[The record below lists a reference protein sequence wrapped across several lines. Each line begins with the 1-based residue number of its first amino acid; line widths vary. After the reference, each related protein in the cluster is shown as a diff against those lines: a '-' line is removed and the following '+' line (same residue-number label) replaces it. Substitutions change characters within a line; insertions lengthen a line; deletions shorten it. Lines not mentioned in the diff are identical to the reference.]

1 VNGSGKTSVLRLL
14 DGELQPTAGTIKR
27 GTTLKIGY
35 LSQAVAE
42 LDGADRVLDAVEN
55 RRRVTELAGGRE
67 ISADTLLKDFGFTGD
82 KLTARVADLSGGE
95 RRRLQFLRLLL
106 DEPNVLLL
114 DEPTNDLDIDT
125 LTVIEDYLDGWPGTL
140 IVVTHDRYFLERVS
154 DVTYALTGGGR
165 CDLLPGGIEQYLA
178 DRAAAPAGAPTR
190 PEPSR
195 GESVSARERR
205 AGKEMARIEGQL
217 GKLDDQI
224 AALHESM
231 AEAASDH
238 VRLGALT
245 GQLQELLRRKE
256 SLEEAW
262 LAAAEE

>member
-1 VNGSGKTSVLRLL
+1 VV
-14 DGELQPTAGTIKR
+14 
-27 GTTLKIGY
+27 
-35 LSQAVAE
+35 
-42 LDGADRVLDAVEN
+42 
-55 RRRVTELAGGRE
+55 
-67 ISADTLLKDFGFTGD
+67 
-82 KLTARVADLSGGE
+82 DLSGGE
-95 RRRLQFLRLLL
+95 RRRLQILRLLL

-165 CDLLPGGIEQYLA
+165 CDMLPGGIEQYLA
-178 DRAAAPAGAPTR
+178 DRASASEPAAPQ
-190 PEPSR
+190 EPSR
-195 GESVSARERR
+195 GESASARERR

-217 GKLDDQI
+217 AKLDDQI

-231 AEAASDH
+231 AQAASDH
-238 VRLGALT
+238 VRAGELNVELS
-245 GQLQELLRRKE
+245 ELLARKE

-262 LAAAEE
+262 LAAADD